1 MARQVLLVTLA
12 LAAIALAL
20 WGFAVVGSRVDD
32 LPGGPDADA
41 PATALVAGAETPP
54 DPAVA
59 GLAGG
64 APQVVARSRPP
75 TVDGPRITGRVTD
88 RAGKGIAQAHV
99 ISAPDTATK
108 PFGAAEV
115 GTEGSPAVDAV
126 TDGEGRFAVAVGV
139 DAPFHA
145 LIAQAAGFGSTVRQ
159 NVATGA
165 DVTIVLEAGASIVG
179 AVTDPQGASVRGAKV
194 RLYALLDLYRH
205 DLETATG
212 SDGGYRFEG
221 VPALRGP
228 PPPSG
233 SGVAL
238 ALEVTAEG
246 FAPLLIALQHED
258 MVPAREVR
266 RDVVLVRG
274 ARVSGRVLEAGPDRP
289 IPGARVVL
297 WSNEGM
303 GMSVAR
309 PANPHVHIPVPW
321 AARALGE
328 TTTDSEGRYVLDHV
342 PCEGFHA
349 MAASLYG
356 SRGPLMGFVGAIASG
371 YVSESQDVPVSRNG
385 ATWEIDLHLRPGAVV
400 AGRIVDGGGK
410 PIAKSTITAEV
421 VGIRAGSWFPTGL
434 YEGLLQP
441 WNWDGVGDDGRYRLV
456 VPCDRAGPVE
466 AKLTAR
472 RPRAPGKP
480 YSSAEDGGQLT
491 ISVTAGATTAA
502 PDLVLGA
509 RADDPGIVVLVRTEV
524 GRPIF
529 GAVVTL
535 AESPMSSRTDASGR
549 ARVSLPGYAQDR
561 KIAPG
566 SYLSVRAP
574 GFAPLLVPLVASALG
589 SAPTEV
595 ILKPGRRLAG
605 RVVRS
610 DGSIAAGASVV
621 VKDGKHPVGEVFE
634 HPGASRPGSLPPSAD
649 GESSQFG
656 WTFADAEGRFE
667 IGDLPDGPYH
677 VAARP
682 AGVRGRESPALAMGF
697 LADVPSDSID
707 LLVRLPAAASA
718 ATGSIEWRVLDA
730 KTKRPVPLAVAHIE
744 KSGLPASASST
755 DREGVY
761 GDQTSPGTFE
771 VREAL
776 AGTWTLLVTA
786 PGYLPT
792 RVENVLVRAAETT
805 RLDPVEMHLGI
816 RVHGRFRA
824 PHDATMAGRVA
835 SFQNVL
841 PRTGE
846 PPGVVVP
853 VASDGTFDGTGFVP
867 GTWRFIVYHEHGS
880 GRGEPTLVPPTGE
893 HLQIPTG
900 ERDVAFDA
908 TLLTAGHLRVQPLD
922 ERLPVPPW
930 QSPSPNTEV
939 QTRFGESARVVVR
952 DSDGKVVAE
961 QRGLQQ
967 GHGGAVQMVAV
978 APGTYVVRYEAP
990 GDEPRETA
998 VPVASGETTTVEV
1011 TATSTTV
1018 PPRSSDSPPAG
1029 PMACGAGKCG

>member
-1 MARQVLLVTLA
+1 
-12 LAAIALAL
+12 
-20 WGFAVVGSRVDD
+20 
-32 LPGGPDADA
+32 
-41 PATALVAGAETPP
+41 
-54 DPAVA
+54 
-59 GLAGG
+59 
-64 APQVVARSRPP
+64 
-75 TVDGPRITGRVTD
+75 
-88 RAGKGIAQAHV
+88 
-99 ISAPDTATK
+99 
-108 PFGAAEV
+108 
-115 GTEGSPAVDAV
+115 
-126 TDGEGRFAVAVGV
+126 
-139 DAPFHA
+139 
-145 LIAQAAGFGSTVRQ
+145 
-159 NVATGA
+159 
-165 DVTIVLEAGASIVG
+165 
-179 AVTDPQGASVRGAKV
+179 V
-194 RLYALLDLYRH
+194 RLYGLLDLYRH

-212 SDGGYRFEG
+212 SDGAYRFDG
-221 VPALRGP
+221 VPALPGP

-246 FAPLLIALQHED
+246 FAPLLLELQHED
-258 MVPAREVR
+258 MVPGREVR
-266 RDVVLVRG
+266 RDVILVRG
-274 ARVSGRVLEAGPDRP
+274 ARVSGRVREAGTEQPL
-289 IPGARVVL
+289 PGARVVL
-297 WSNEGM
+297 WSGEGM
-303 GMSVAR
+303 GVSVAR

-328 TTTDSEGRYVLDHV
+328 TTSDSEGRYAFDHV
-342 PCEGFHA
+342 PCQGFHA
-349 MAASLYG
+349 LAASMYG

-400 AGRIVDGGGK
+400 AGRIVDGDGK
-410 PIAKSTITAEV
+410 PIAKATITTEV
-421 VGIRAGSWFPTGL
+421 AGIDAGSWFPTGL

-441 WNWDGVGDDGRYRLV
+441 WNWDGVGDDGRYQLI

-466 AKLTAR
+466 ATLTAR
-472 RPRAPGKP
+472 RPRAPGHH
-480 YSSAEDGGQLT
+480 YSSEEDGGQLT
-491 ISVTAGATTAA
+491 ISVTAGATISA
-502 PDLVLGA
+502 PDLLLGA
-509 RADDPGIVVLVRTEV
+509 RGDDPGIEVLVRTGAREPV
-524 GRPIF
+524 F

-535 AESPMSSRTDASGR
+535 VEFSISSRTDASGR
-549 ARVSLPGYAQDR
+549 ARVIVHTLP
-561 KIAPG
+561 PG
-566 SYLSVRAP
+566 GRLSVRAQ
-574 GFAPLLVPLVASALG
+574 GFAPLLVPLPPAAFEG
-589 SAPTEV
+589 ATTEV
-595 ILKPGRRLAG
+595 TLTPGRRLAG
-605 RVVRS
+605 RIVRS
-610 DGSIAAGASVV
+610 DGSIAAGATVV
-621 VKDGKHPVGEVFE
+621 VKDGKRPVGEVFE
-634 HPGASRPGSLPPSAD
+634 LPGASRPRSLPLAD
-649 GESSQFG
+649 GESRPYSR
-656 WTFADAEGRFE
+656 TSADAEGRFE
-667 IGDLPDGPYH
+667 FGDLPDGPYH
-677 VAARP
+677 VAAWP
-682 AGVRGRESPALAMGF
+682 ASLRGTSPALAMG
-697 LADVPSDSID
+697 LLPDVPSDSID

-718 ATGSIEWRVLDA
+718 ASGSIEWRVLDA

-744 KSGLPASASST
+744 KSGLPASASPT
-755 DREGVY
+755 DREGVS

-771 VREAL
+771 VRDAL

-786 PGYLPT
+786 PGYLPA

-805 RLDPVEMHLGI
+805 RLDPVEMQLGI

-824 PHDATMAGRVA
+824 PVDATMAGRVA

-853 VASDGTFDGTGFVP
+853 VASDGTFDGTGFAP
-867 GTWRFIVYHEHGS
+867 GTWRLIVYHEHGS

-893 HLQIPTG
+893 DLQIPTG

-908 TLLTAGHLRVQPLD
+908 TLLSAGHLRVQPLD

-939 QTRFGESARVVVR
+939 QTRFGESARVVVK

-961 QRGLQQ
+961 QKGLQQ

-1018 PPRSSDSPPAG
+1018 PPRSSDSPAG